1 MATSAS
7 RCEMYICF
15 FFYHIIIIP
24 ELLPERNTPDSHINA
39 DFGLIAL
46 HLFSKSLCVKPQKKK
61 KISSSII
68 SPKPFCLTPFVWL
81 RDSLTVLCQSDAVPE
96 QLTLMID
103 RWQRNSLLHHCASC
117 HLENF
122 FFLRAPYDP
131 PHLLQNNF
139 PPRSKSSVPH
149 VSHGCRG

>member
-15 FFYHIIIIP
+15 FFFFLIIIP

-61 KISSSII
+61 KS
-68 SPKPFCLTPFVWL
+68 LQALYLQNPFV
-81 RDSLTVLCQSDAVPE
+81 
-96 QLTLMID
+96 
-103 RWQRNSLLHHCASC
+103 
-117 HLENF
+117 
-122 FFLRAPYDP
+122 
-131 PHLLQNNF
+131 
-139 PPRSKSSVPH
+139 
-149 VSHGCRG
+149 